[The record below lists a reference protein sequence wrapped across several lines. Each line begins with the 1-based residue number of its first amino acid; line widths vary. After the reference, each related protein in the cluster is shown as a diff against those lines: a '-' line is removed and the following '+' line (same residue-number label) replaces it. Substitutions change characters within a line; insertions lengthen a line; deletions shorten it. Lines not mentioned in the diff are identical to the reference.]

1 MTSSDHPSERS
12 QFDALDQGAIGF
24 SLDLPA
30 GMFRT
35 GDQAEP
41 VILTM
46 AKRVIGPV
54 NREAKFTVVNDLA
67 LFEGD
72 IVLGD
77 TEEVRNPPGDRGL
90 GLVGEQFR
98 WPDGI
103 VAFITEEKVRAR
115 VEAAIDHWEQ
125 RTPFR
130 FVQRTDQADFIS
142 FRALGGCFSRVGRQG
157 GEQVISLA
165 AGAASARRSTR
176 LVTRLACGT
185 SRAAPTGTNSSRSS
199 LRTLLRSTAITS
211 ISTFS
216 TGTTSGRTT
225 SVRSCTT
232 QPRPSASAASR
243 RSCPARK

>member
-1 MTSSDHPSERS
+1 MASSDHPSERS
-12 QFDALDQGAIGF
+12 QFEALDQGATGF
-24 SLDLPA
+24 SLDLPS

-54 NREAKFTVVNDLA
+54 NREAKFTVVNNLA
-67 LFEGD
+67 LFEGN

-103 VAFITEEKVRAR
+103 VAFITEEEVRAR
-115 VEAAIDHWEQ
+115 VEAAIDHWQQ

-130 FVQRTDQADFIS
+130 FVQRTDQADSIS
-142 FRALGGCFSRVGRQG
+142 FRALGGCFSGSVGR
-157 GEQVISLA
+157 VVS
-165 AGAASARRSTR
+165 
-176 LVTRLACGT
+176 
-185 SRAAPTGTNSSRSS
+185 
-199 LRTLLRSTAITS
+199 
-211 ISTFS
+211 
-216 TGTTSGRTT
+216 
-225 SVRSCTT
+225 
-232 QPRPSASAASR
+232 
-243 RSCPARK
+243 K